1 MFVYTGYEEPPPA
14 PDVDEPTRRRRIAT
28 ADRRIGEKAS
38 HINAAY
44 AGLLAE
50 IAEMDVLGGCV
61 HHGAKTIEEWV
72 VWRIGVTPTE
82 ARHHV
87 RIARR
92 LGDLPEIFGSFR
104 RGELSYWQVRAIAP
118 VATPEIEAEL
128 LNLARYSTAG
138 QLQRLVRAYK
148 SCLDRAELELSNDRH
163 RARALN
169 YHFDDDGFLIVNG
182 RLAPEEGAV
191 FRAALEKAEDT
202 VRAELPDDRAER
214 PSPEQIR
221 ADALV
226 EVAKGS
232 LRAGAEGAA
241 VVPSVVV
248 HVDVPSLIDGTGE
261 RCEIADGPS
270 IASETAR
277 RLTCDCTLQALY
289 EADGEM
295 QDLGRKKRVVSPRMR
310 KALEA
315 RDKTCVFPGCDRNKF
330 LDAHHIVHWVHNGET
345 KLLNLA
351 LLCFHHHRLMH
362 EGGFSMRLEDD
373 MSFTFFKPD
382 GSVVPRSPDL
392 GRGDPHALIAE
403 HRQEQLAI
411 DARTCTTLWDG
422 KRISYDDCVWALLQ
436 EGGMLAKPRRGPPEV
451 SSN

>member
-1 MFVYTGYEEPPPA
+1 MFVSPSYEAPPA
-14 PDVDEPTRRRRIAT
+14 ELDIDEPTRRRRIAT

-72 VWRIGVTPTE
+72 GWRIGVTPTE

-92 LGDLPEIFGSFR
+92 LGELPEIFGAFR

-118 VATPEIEAEL
+118 VASRTTEAEL
-128 LNLARYSTAG
+128 LETARHTTAG

-148 SCLDRAELELSNDRH
+148 NCLDRADLELSNDRH
-163 RARALN
+163 RSRALN
-169 YHFDDDGFLIVNG
+169 YHFDDDGFLIVTG
-182 RLAPEEGAV
+182 RLSPEEGAV
-191 FRAALEKAEDT
+191 LRAALEKAEET
-202 VRAELPDDRAER
+202 VRAELPDDDMER
-214 PSPEQIR
+214 PTAEQIR

-226 EVAKGS
+226 EVAKCS
-232 LRAGAEGAA
+232 LRAEAEGTS

-248 HVDVPSLIDGTGE
+248 HVDVPSLIDGTGD

-270 IASETAR
+270 LASETAR
-277 RLTCDCTLQALY
+277 RLTCDCNLQALF
-289 EADGEM
+289 EADGAV
-295 QDLGRKKRVVSPRMR
+295 QDVGRKKRVVSPRMR

-315 RDKTCVFPGCDRNKF
+315 RDKSCVFPGCDRSKF
-330 LDAHHIVHWVHNGET
+330 LDAHHIVHWVYKGET
-345 KLLNLA
+345 KLMNLA

-362 EGGFSMRLEDD
+362 EGGFSMRLEEE
-373 MSFTFFKPD
+373 MTFTFFRPD
-382 GSVVPRSPDL
+382 GSVVPTSPDL
-392 GRGDPHALIAE
+392 GNGDPHALIAQ
-403 HRQEQLAI
+403 HRQEQLEI
-411 DARTCTTLWDG
+411 DERTCTTLWDG
-422 KRISYDDCVWALLQ
+422 QSFRYEDCVWALLS
-436 EGGMLAKPRRGPPEV
+436 EGGMLAKPRRGPPTQ
-451 SSN
+451 SPN

>member
-1 MFVYTGYEEPPPA
+1 MFDYTAVEPLPEL
-14 PDVDEPTRRRRIAT
+14 DLEFDDWQRRIAT
-28 ADRRIGEKAS
+28 ADRRIGETAS

-44 AGLLAE
+44 AGLLVD
-50 IAEMDVLGGCV
+50 IAEMDALRGWG
-61 HHGAKTIEEWV
+61 HHGAKSLEEWV
-72 VWRIGVTPTE
+72 GWRIGVTPAE

-92 LGDLPEIFGSFR
+92 IGELPQIFGSFR
-104 RGELSYWQVRAIAP
+104 SGELSYWQVRAIVP

-128 LNLARYSTAG
+128 LNMARYATAA
-138 QLQRLVRAYK
+138 QLQRIVRAYK

-169 YHFDDDGFLIVNG
+169 YYFDDDGFLIVTG
-182 RLAPEEGAV
+182 RLSPEEGAV
-191 FRAALEKAEDT
+191 FRAALDKAEDT
-202 VRAELPDDRAER
+202 VRAELPDDYIER
-214 PSPEQIR
+214 PTAEQIR

-226 EVAKGS
+226 EVAKSS
-232 LRAGAEGAA
+232 LRAEASGTS

-277 RLTCDCTLQALY
+277 RLTCDCTLQALF
-289 EADGEM
+289 EADGAV
-295 QDLGRKKRVVSPRMR
+295 QDVGRQKRVVSPRMR

-315 RDKTCVFPGCDRNKF
+315 RDKTCVFPGCDRTKF
-330 LDAHHIVHWVHNGET
+330 LDAHHIVHWVFKGET

-362 EGGFSMRLEDD
+362 EGGFSMCVEED
-373 MSFTFFKPD
+373 MTFTFFRPD
-382 GSVVPRSPDL
+382 GSVVPRSSDL
-392 GRGDPHALIAE
+392 GNGDPHALIAQ

-411 DARTCTTLWDG
+411 DERTCTTLWDG
-422 KRISYDDCVWALLQ
+422 KAPSYDDCVWALLS
-436 EGGMLAKPRRGPPEV
+436 EGGMLAKPRRGPPDP